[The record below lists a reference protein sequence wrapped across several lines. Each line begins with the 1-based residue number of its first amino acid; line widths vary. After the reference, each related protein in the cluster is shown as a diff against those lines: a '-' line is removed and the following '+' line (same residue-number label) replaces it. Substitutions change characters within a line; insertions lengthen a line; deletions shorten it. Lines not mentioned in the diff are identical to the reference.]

1 MITLTIIIPVYNEVK
16 TVKTI
21 LKRVLN
27 LKIKKQ
33 VIIVDDF
40 SNDGT
45 RALLDNYKKIDKII
59 LIDEFRKRSCNKISK
74 KICKRKI
81 CCYTR
86 W

>member
-21 LKRVLN
+21 LTRVLN

-45 RALLDNYKKIDKII
+45 RHSNNYKKK
-59 LIDEFRKRSCNKISK
+59 
-74 KICKRKI
+74 
-81 CCYTR
+81 
-86 W
+86 

>member
-16 TVKTI
+16 TIKTI

-45 RALLDNYKKIDKII
+45 RA
-59 LIDEFRKRSCNKISK
+59 F
-74 KICKRKI
+74 
-81 CCYTR
+81 
-86 W
+86 